1 MIEFPRD
8 FKEFLQLLNSK
19 KIEYLVI
26 GGYAVGYHGYPRA
39 TGDLDIWIAKNEQ
52 TAMKM
57 VEVLKAFGF
66 DPPELQKELFLKE
79 QKVIRLGVPP
89 MRLEIL
95 TSIDGVDFKVNFI
108 SKSDL
113 LINKRASGR
122 PQDLVDFNKL
132 QMDLTTTPKRGGI
145 KGDPKR
151 VISSAKF

>member
-39 TGDLDIWIAKNEQ
+39 TGDLDIWIDMNDE
-52 TAMKM
+52 TAIKM
-57 VEVLKAFGF
+57 VEVLKGFGF
-66 DPPELQKELFLKE
+66 DPPELKKDLFLKE

-89 MRLEIL
+89 MRLEVI
-95 TSIDGVDFKVNFI
+95 TSIDGVDFKPCFANRSIADFGDFRVNFI
-108 SKSDL
+108 SKGDL

-122 PQDLVDFNKL
+122 PQDLVDFDKL
-132 QMDLTTTPKRGGI
+132 KTE
-145 KGDPKR
+145 
-151 VISSAKF
+151 

>member
-26 GGYAVGYHGYPRA
+26 GGYAVGYHGFPRA
-39 TGDLDIWIAKNEQ
+39 TGDMDIWIAINEQ
-52 TAMKM
+52 NAIKM
-57 VEVLKAFGF
+57 VEALKEFGF

-79 QKVIRLGVPP
+79 QKVIRMGIPP

-95 TSIDGVDFKVNFI
+95 TSIDGVNFKTCFNNRIIADFGDFKANFI
-108 SKSDL
+108 SKADL

-122 PQDLVDFNKL
+122 PQDLVDFEKL
-132 QMDLTTTPKRGGI
+132 QI
-145 KGDPKR
+145 E
-151 VISSAKF
+151 

>member
-26 GGYAVGYHGYPRA
+26 GGYAVGYHGYPQA

-57 VEVLKAFGF
+57 VEVLKEFGF
-66 DPPELQKELFLKE
+66 DPPELQKEIFLKE
-79 QKVIRLGVPP
+79 QKVIRMGVPP
-89 MRLEIL
+89 MRLVIL
-95 TSIDGVDFKVNFI
+95 TSIDGVDFKACFHNRLISGFGDFKVNFI

-132 QMDLTTTPKRGGI
+132 QI
-145 KGDPKR
+145 E
-151 VISSAKF
+151 

>member
-8 FKEFLQLLNSK
+8 FKEFLQLLNLK

-39 TGDLDIWIAKNEQ
+39 TGDLDIWIAINEQ

-57 VEVLKAFGF
+57 VEVLKDFGF
-66 DPPELQKELFLKE
+66 NPPELQKELFLKE
-79 QKVIRLGVPP
+79 QKVIRMGVPP

-95 TSIDGVDFKVNFI
+95 TSIDGVDFKNCFYNRIITDFDDFKVNFI
-108 SKSDL
+108 SRGDL

-122 PQDLVDFNKL
+122 PQDLVDFDKL
-132 QMDLTTTPKRGGI
+132 QI
-145 KGDPKR
+145 E
-151 VISSAKF
+151 

>member
-8 FKEFLQLLNSK
+8 FKEFLQLLNLK

-39 TGDLDIWIAKNEQ
+39 TGDLDIWIAVNER

-57 VEVLKAFGF
+57 VEVLKDFGF
-66 DPPELQKELFLKE
+66 NSPELQKELFLKE
-79 QKVIRLGVPP
+79 QKVIRMGVPP

-95 TSIDGVDFKVNFI
+95 TSIDGVAFKTCFNNRIIEDFGDLKVNFI
-108 SKSDL
+108 SKGDL

-122 PQDLVDFNKL
+122 PQDLVDFDKL
-132 QMDLTTTPKRGGI
+132 QI
-145 KGDPKR
+145 E
-151 VISSAKF
+151 

>member
-39 TGDLDIWIAKNEQ
+39 TGDLDIWIAINER

-57 VEVLKAFGF
+57 VEVLKDFGF
-66 DPPELQKELFLKE
+66 SPPELQKKLFLRK
-79 QKVIRLGVPP
+79 QKVIRMGVPP

-95 TSIDGVDFKVNFI
+95 TSIDGVDFKTCFCNRIIADFDNFKVNFI
-108 SKSDL
+108 SKGDL

-122 PQDLVDFNKL
+122 PQDLVDFDKL
-132 QMDLTTTPKRGGI
+132 QI
-145 KGDPKR
+145 E
-151 VISSAKF
+151 

>member
-57 VEVLKAFGF
+57 VEVLKEFGF

-79 QKVIRLGVPP
+79 QKVIRMGVPP
-89 MRLEIL
+89 MRL
-95 TSIDGVDFKVNFI
+95 
-108 SKSDL
+108 
-113 LINKRASGR
+113 
-122 PQDLVDFNKL
+122 
-132 QMDLTTTPKRGGI
+132 
-145 KGDPKR
+145 
-151 VISSAKF
+151 

>member
-8 FKEFLQLLNSK
+8 FKEFLKLLNLK

-39 TGDLDIWIAKNEQ
+39 TGDLDIWIAINEQ

-57 VEVLKAFGF
+57 IEVLNEFGF

-79 QKVIRLGVPP
+79 QKVIRMGVPP

-95 TSIDGVDFKVNFI
+95 TSIDGVDFEACFNNRLIVDFGDFEVNII

-122 PQDLVDFNKL
+122 PQDLVDFDKL
-132 QMDLTTTPKRGGI
+132 QI
-145 KGDPKR
+145 E
-151 VISSAKF
+151 